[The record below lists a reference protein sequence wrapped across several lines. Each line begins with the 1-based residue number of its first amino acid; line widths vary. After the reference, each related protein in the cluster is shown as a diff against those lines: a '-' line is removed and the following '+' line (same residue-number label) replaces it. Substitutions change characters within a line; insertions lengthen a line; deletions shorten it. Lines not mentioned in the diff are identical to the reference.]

1 MSTIEPIKSGLGL
14 RILEGSHQRVF
25 HPLTRSVVSI
35 GRATPE
41 TPYSSSYITI
51 PEATLSRLHAV
62 FTWEPGAR
70 AYMLHHR
77 SQTNP
82 TVLNGARLTGSHLL
96 KPGDILALGRLVMI
110 LEESDPGAPPSV
122 EEAPRTQLLLNMRS
136 KAIENNRIF
145 RVPVEKPRILLVF
158 TSNHGTEALNPDAN
172 DSSTQRVIIPAAA
185 PNEVRL
191 DFNPETSEA
200 LVESQAEQPPV
211 LRKTVLGFGKLS
223 VACRASGPLPFL
235 ACDVLEHQGTSF
247 WLSTD
252 NESQPP
258 TNTIDEKPAGLRT
271 DSTEPDG
278 GSLYFLNGAWKGAE
292 ILVATRGSTSFELGP
307 NSRSLVHKPPL
318 QHCPSCQLTVQN
330 GKTRIRAVSV
340 DDDQFID
347 VNGDLLFAGESTD
360 MFSGTKI
367 LLGDAEFLWLVK
379 EDHNIYSRFQ
389 LNTPQGIFPF
399 TKAVVK
405 IGTAPHCEINL
416 RLPNMAPVTGEIR
429 YTRDGFTYTH
439 RNLACPARV
448 DGVEA
453 SLGLTVSVRSGS
465 ELELAPGA
473 IVRLEE
479 IGQPGA

>member
-14 RILEGSHQRVF
+14 RILEGSHQREF

-82 TVLNGARLTGSHLL
+82 TVLNGARVTGAHLL

-122 EEAPRTQLLLNMRS
+122 EEAPRNQLFLNLRS
-136 KAIENNRIF
+136 KAIEDNRIF
-145 RVPVEKPRILLVF
+145 RVPVEKPRILLIF
-158 TSNHGTEALNPDAN
+158 SANQGTEALNPSGED
-172 DSSTQRVIIPAAA
+172 DSTQRVIVPSNS

-191 DFNPETSEA
+191 DFKPETGEA
-200 LVESQAEQPPV
+200 MVETQTEEPPV
-211 LRKTVLGFGKLS
+211 LRRTVLPFGKLS
-223 VACRASGPLPFL
+223 VFCRVSGPLPFL

-252 NESQPP
+252 SESPPP

-271 DSTEPDG
+271 DSTELSG
-278 GSLYFLNGAWKGAE
+278 GTLYFLNGAWKGAE
-292 ILVATRGSTSFELGP
+292 LLVATRGARSFELGP
-307 NSRSLVHKPPL
+307 RSKSLLHKLPL
-318 QHCPSCQLTVQN
+318 QHCPSCQLTVQD

-347 VNGDLLFAGESTD
+347 VNGDLLFSGESTD

-367 LLGDAEFLWLVK
+367 LLGDAEFLWRVQ

-389 LNTPQGIFPF
+389 LNCLFLLISLEWTRISFCGYSSRFF
-399 TKAVVK
+399 TDFWWD
-405 IGTAPHCEINL
+405 
-416 RLPNMAPVTGEIR
+416 IR
-429 YTRDGFTYTH
+429 IDFFIQ
-439 RNLACPARV
+439 
-448 DGVEA
+448 
-453 SLGLTVSVRSGS
+453 VR
-465 ELELAPGA
+465 
-473 IVRLEE
+473 
-479 IGQPGA
+479 